1 MNWEAAGAIGEIVGA
16 IGVLATL
23 IYLAVQIRDNTRSLQ
38 AASLQS
44 VLDGPR
50 DRHFLPMAS
59 RPGMTDI
66 FSRGLSSLDDLD
78 PDEKRRFYYQ
88 LYEQLFQMQQVM
100 HLRERDLI
108 PQADYDAWLAYTA
121 SLLRTPGGSVMWRH
135 CETVIT
141 PSIADIINRELDRDP
156 DAPSF
161 TELIPL
167 FHRGEESTGTV

>member
-1 MNWEAAGAIGEIVGA
+1 VNWEAAGAIGEIVGA

-23 IYLAVQIRDNTRSLQ
+23 IYLAVQIRDNTRSLH

-59 RPGMTDI
+59 CPGQTDL
-66 FSRGLSSLDDLD
+66 FSRGLNSLDDLD

-100 HLRERDLI
+100 HLRERNLI
-108 PQADYDAWLAYTA
+108 PQVDYDAWLTYTA
-121 SLLRTPGGSVMWRH
+121 SLLRTPGGSVMWRY
-135 CETVIT
+135 CEIAIT
-141 PSIADIINRELDRDP
+141 PTVADILNRELDRDP

-161 TELIPL
+161 TDLIPL
-167 FHRGEESTGTV
+167 FRRDEESTSDV